1 MSSNNLVPQEFGER
15 MKYCEVL
22 ASSSLVP
29 SGFRGKPEDV
39 FVAIEFGQMV
49 GLNPMQALTNI
60 AVING
65 RPSIWGDAA
74 LALVKASGKLEY
86 INEYLEED
94 GDNIV
99 AVCETKR
106 KDEPTVTV
114 RRFSKQDAINAGLW
128 GNQKKDPW
136 VKYPKRMLQMRARA
150 WALRDAYPD
159 VLSGIQIAEEMQD
172 VEVVEET
179 QRSEIKAET
188 KSLPKKEEPL
198 YKIVGNLLMEK
209 YKDPVAIKRFVRQVL
224 NLPEEV
230 ELKGKYLQNLTE
242 DELRVLQTALQ
253 SEELQL
259 QAEKA

>member
-106 KDEPTVTV
+106 KDESVAVV
-114 RRFSKQDAINAGLW
+114 REFSIKDAEKAGLLNKSTW
-128 GNQKKDPW
+128 KQ
-136 VKYPKRMLQMRARA
+136 YPKRMLQMRARA

-209 YKDPVAIKRFVRQVL
+209 YKEPLRIKKFVRETL

-242 DELRVLQTALQ
+242 DELKVLQTALQ

>member
-1 MSSNNLVPQEFGER
+1 MSSNNLVPQEFDKR

-29 SGFRGKPEDV
+29 AGFRGKPEDV

-74 LALVKASGKLEY
+74 LALVKASGKMEY
-86 INEYLEED
+86 IKEYFKDDET
-94 GDNIV
+94 

-106 KDEPTVTV
+106 KDETVAVV
-114 RRFSKQDAINAGLW
+114 REFSMKDAEKAGLLNKSTW
-128 GNQKKDPW
+128 KQ
-136 VKYPKRMLQMRARA
+136 YPKRMLQMRARA

-159 VLSGIQIAEEMQD
+159 VLSGIQITEEMQD
-172 VEVVEET
+172 VEVVGET

-188 KSLPKKEEPL
+188 KSLPRKEEPL

-224 NLPEEV
+224 DLPEDA
-230 ELKGKYLQNLTE
+230 ELKGKYLQNFTE
-242 DELRVLQTALQ
+242 PELKALQTALQ
-253 SEELQL
+253 EEELKL
-259 QAEKA
+259 QTEKA

>member
-74 LALVKASGKLEY
+74 LALVKASGKMEY
-86 INEYLEED
+86 IKEYFKDD
-94 GDNIV
+94 GT

-106 KDEPTVTV
+106 KDESVAVV
-114 RRFSKQDAINAGLW
+114 REFSIKDAEKAGLLNKSTW
-128 GNQKKDPW
+128 KQ
-136 VKYPKRMLQMRARA
+136 YPKRMLQMRARA

-224 NLPEEV
+224 NLSEDV

-242 DELRVLQTALQ
+242 DELKVLQTALQ